1 MVQHITS
8 IIFLQCYPS
17 ILLGTYIST
26 HINKRLLFAVLG
38 LKPVQRQLELADRLG
53 FEPTGAQIG
62 LLTLLLSVGMMVL
75 GSFLFPNA
83 SATWKES

>member
-1 MVQHITS
+1 MYAS
-8 IIFLQCYPS
+8 GALALL
-17 ILLGTYIST
+17 LLGLYWERSS
-26 HINKRLLFAVLG
+26 NVGAYFALLSGLFAVLG

-62 LLTLLLSVGMMVL
+62 LLTLLLSVGTMVL

-83 SATWKES
+83 SAKWKES